1 MCRFIHKEGSVI
13 HIITKVI
20 QLENGVVEYHTD
32 KAIVRIHPGK
42 RTEEERKVAI
52 INASEK
58 FLKAALQ
65 QYKKSEKNRTEKDG
79 SHVCR
84 NGGSNVRGA
93 DHDGHG
99 LG

>member
-1 MCRFIHKEGSVI
+1 M
-13 HIITKVI
+13 T
-20 QLENGVVEYHTD
+20 EYKIGNAT
-32 KAIVRIHPGK
+32 VRIHPGK

-79 SHVCR
+79 SH
-84 NGGSNVRGA
+84 GGSHDGSVVCPA